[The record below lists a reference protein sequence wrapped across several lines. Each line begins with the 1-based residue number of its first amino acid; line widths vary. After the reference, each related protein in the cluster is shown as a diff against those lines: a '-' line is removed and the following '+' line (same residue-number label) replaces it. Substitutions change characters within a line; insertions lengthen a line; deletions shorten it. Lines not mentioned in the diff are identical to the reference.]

1 MIANDDHASN
11 LACDADVDGQDAD
24 LVNQQRVNDA
34 ARKTPQRHTAIG
46 SLEALVAWL
55 DRMSERSYI
64 KL

>member
-1 MIANDDHASN
+1 MTITPVTW
-11 LACDADVDGQDAD
+11 LATLICDGQDAD

-55 DRMSERSYI
+55 DRMSERGYI